1 MMIKN
6 PVKWPNGARCAVAI
20 TFDIDTDSIL
30 HLAHPDRADTMVSSL
45 SWLRYDEIAVPRIL
59 EMFKRYGLK
68 QTFFYPGW
76 CMERYPHIVEA
87 ILKDDHEIAHHGYLH
102 EHPNE
107 QTREKELYWLQ
118 RGIEVIQKFTGKR
131 PCGWRAP
138 LYNFSKNSAE
148 LLCREGFLYDAT
160 LMGDDVPYVLKTDVG
175 ELIELPS
182 HWALDD
188 WPHYTHSL
196 EMNYLMPIK
205 APDEAM
211 KVYLSEFEAMW
222 KYGGLWIAVW
232 HPFVSGRLARC
243 DSIAGMIEY
252 MQNKGGVWFA
262 TLEEIARH
270 VRKAIDEGN
279 HIPRVD
285 RLPYYDGR
293 VPELPADH
301 KGQMKAQ
308 PGGC

>member
-1 MMIKN
+1 
-6 PVKWPNGARCAVAI
+6 
-20 TFDIDTDSIL
+20 
-30 HLAHPDRADTMVSSL
+30 
-45 SWLRYDEIAVPRIL
+45 
-59 EMFKRYGLK
+59 
-68 QTFFYPGW
+68 
-76 CMERYPHIVEA
+76 MERYPHIVEA

-131 PCGWRAP
+131 PRGWRAP
-138 LYNFSKNSAE
+138 LYNFSKHSAE

-160 LMGDDVPYVLKTDVG
+160 LMGDDVPYVLKTDFG

-188 WPHYTHSL
+188 RPHYTHSL

-222 KYGGLWIAVW
+222 KYGGLWIGVW

-262 TLEEIARH
+262 TMEEIARH
-270 VRKAIDEGN
+270 VRKSMDGGSV
-279 HIPRVD
+279 IPRLD

-293 VPELPADH
+293 VPELPPDH
-301 KGQMKAQ
+301 KGQMK
-308 PGGC
+308 PHMGGC